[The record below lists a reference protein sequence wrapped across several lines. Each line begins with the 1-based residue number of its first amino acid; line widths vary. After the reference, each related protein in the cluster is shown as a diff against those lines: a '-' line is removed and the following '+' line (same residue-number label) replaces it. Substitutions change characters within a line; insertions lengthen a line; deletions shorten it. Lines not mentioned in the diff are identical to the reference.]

1 MTSTKQPSPPSS
13 GSMHIDP
20 YERNW
25 MMVGVGVLV
34 LFMTGVTIAGFALGY
49 QLPGE
54 EGRVDPRTV
63 LEEGPWADPGVRQIS
78 ENHFEAYVIARQF
91 LFDPNVIELP
101 AGASVDIFVTSSD
114 VQHGFK
120 VTDTNINMQI
130 VPGQISK
137 LSFTFDE
144 PGEYPI
150 ICHEY
155 CGLGHATMFG
165 TVRVVSPTEFEGEGS

>member
-1 MTSTKQPSPPSS
+1 MTTTENPPPPPTN
-13 GSMHIDP
+13 SMGIDP

-25 MMVGVGVLV
+25 IVVGVGILV
-34 LFMTGVTIAGFALGY
+34 LFMAGITIAGFALGY
-49 QLPGE
+49 QLPGP
-54 EGRVDPRTV
+54 EGRVDPQTV
-63 LEEGPWADPGVRQIS
+63 LSEGPFAEPGVRQIS
-78 ENHFEAYVIARQF
+78 DDRFEAYVVARQF
-91 LFDPNVIELP
+91 LYDPNVIEIP
-101 AGASVDIFVTSSD
+101 AGATIDIFVTSPD

-144 PGEYPI
+144 VGEYPI

-155 CGLGHATMFG
+155 CGLGHAAMFG
-165 TVRVVSPTEFEGEGS
+165 TVRVVPPTDFEGASS

>member
-1 MTSTKQPSPPSS
+1 MAGIT
-13 GSMHIDP
+13 
-20 YERNW
+20 
-25 MMVGVGVLV
+25 V
-34 LFMTGVTIAGFALGY
+34 AGFALGY
-49 QLPGE
+49 QLPDK
-54 EGRVDPRTV
+54 EGRVDPQTV
-63 LEEGPWADPGVRQIS
+63 LVEGPWATPGVRQIG
-78 ENHFEAYVIARQF
+78 ENQFEAYVVARQF

-101 AGASVDIFVTSSD
+101 AGATVDIFVTSPD

-137 LSFTFDE
+137 LSFTFEE

-155 CGLGHATMFG
+155 CGAGHAAMFG
-165 TVRVVSPTEFEGEGS
+165 TVRVVNPTDFEGAGS